1 MLRELRCQNMKPF
14 IKWAG
19 GKEKELPIILD
30 NMPTSYERYVEPFV
44 GGGAVYFALNNPNS
58 IINDKSDELINLYK
72 YIQNGN
78 EQFLAKLDELFYN
91 WTLLEKVIENNSK
104 ELLGL
109 YKNYCKETIRDKKLK
124 IKYNDIICE
133 FVIHHSDEFNGV
145 LTNNF
150 NIKIDN
156 FIHEIQKNLLSKISR
171 MCKISETRG
180 SLTDSNI
187 LENMESALKSAFY
200 MHFRYLYNNKDELN
214 ISQEFASAMFYF
226 IREYCYASMF
236 RYNKLGKFNVPYGG
250 ISYNRKDFNKKID
263 YVKSE
268 TIRKYMSKTTI
279 YNMDFETFCNNINL
293 TEKDFI
299 FLDPPYDTEFSTYA
313 KNDFSKNDQVR
324 LANYLKTTK
333 AKFMLVIKN
342 TDFIYSLYN
351 RKGFYIKSFDKK
363 YLVSFQNRNN
373 KDVEHLIITNYDMG
387 ENNKYG

>member
-1 MLRELRCQNMKPF
+1 MKPF

-30 NMPTSYERYVEPFV
+30 NMPKSYERYIEPFV

-58 IINDKSDELINLYK
+58 IINDKSDELISLYK
-72 YIQNGN
+72 FIQSGN
-78 EQFLAKLDELFYN
+78 KEFLTKLDELFHN
-91 WTLLEKVIENNSK
+91 WTLLEKIIENNSK
-104 ELLGL
+104 ELLDL
-109 YKNYCKETIRDKKLK
+109 YKNYCNETIKDKNLK
-124 IKYNDIICE
+124 IKYNDKICE
-133 FVIHHSDEFNGV
+133 FVLHHSEEFNGI
-145 LTNNF
+145 LNNNF
-150 NIKIDN
+150 NIRIDN
-156 FIHEIQKNLLSKISR
+156 FIHEIQKNLLSKINR
-171 MCKISETRG
+171 MCKISKARG
-180 SLTDSNI
+180 SLTDRNI
-187 LENMESALKSAFY
+187 LENMEAALKSAFY

-236 RYNKLGKFNVPYGG
+236 RYNKQGKFNVPYGG

-263 YVKSE
+263 YVKSD
-268 TIRKYMSKTTI
+268 TIRKYMNKTTI

-313 KNDFSKNDQVR
+313 KNDFSKNDQIR
-324 LANYLKTTK
+324 LANYLKNTK

-342 TDFIYSLYN
+342 TDFIYNLYN
-351 RKGFYIKSFDKK
+351 VKGFYIKSFDKK

-373 KDVEHLIITNYDMG
+373 KNVEHLIITNYDM
-387 ENNKYG
+387 EEK